1 MHPTWVRW
9 QKRLLILASGGI
21 TLGIIQG
28 FNLIN
33 WPVFIT
39 QLLVQ
44 WLSVIV
50 TLLFGGTVNQGIGD
64 TTGTGTVF

>member
-1 MHPTWVRW
+1 MHPMWIRW
-9 QKRLLILASGGI
+9 QKRCLVLASGGI

-39 QLLVQ
+39 QLLIQ
-44 WLSVIV
+44 FLSVFV
-50 TLLFGGTVNQGIGD
+50 TLLFGGTVNQGG
-64 TTGTGTVF
+64 TTGTGTGV

>member
-1 MHPTWVRW
+1 MHPLWLRW
-9 QKRLLILASGGI
+9 QKRCLALASGGI

-28 FNLIN
+28 FGLIN

-39 QLLVQ
+39 QFLVQ

-50 TLLFGGTVNQGIGD
+50 TLLFGGTVGEGLAGIGG
-64 TTGTGTVF
+64 TTGL